1 MNMTRLVLV
10 GLAMAGL
17 AACDSGGIDLNVVT
31 NDNSV
36 DNSVTNPGGGQSSN
50 PCAKYTLPNSNEE
63 RQGTFDGT
71 NCIYGSDFVGSAN
84 PLLVDLSIPFISGKH
99 LFQDSLFV
107 GQDVNSGT
115 PPAEGE
121 GPTLT
126 IAAGNT
132 LVFQDA
138 ADYVLIN
145 RGSKIIADG
154 SPTAPIT
161 FTSFTDAITGTA
173 GADDVQQW
181 GGIVINGNGVT
192 NNCSDAERAANNCHV
207 TAEGQPSTYGGN
219 NNAESSGILRYVVT
233 KHSGFEVAPGDELN
247 GITFNAVGS
256 GTIVE
261 NVEVYSTYDDGMEFF
276 GGAVSPK
283 NVVILYARD
292 DSLDFSDGY
301 VGTIENAL
309 IIHWQFNG
317 NRCIEGDN
325 IGSGRSDAGEP
336 LDTAPASEPT
346 IRNMTCIPS
355 NWDEADGGTHGD
367 SEGVLVRQGA
377 KLLLENSIVYTGY
390 GNTVNGK
397 AANESYEID
406 DNDGVSRA
414 FAENG
419 ATLPFRATNVLIA
432 SEEATKDNLNNG
444 DSIRQW
450 FLGEVTAN
458 GDYSFN
464 VGTYI
469 IDDSVNAG
477 VLVPG
482 TYFTAA
488 AFTDN
493 GVDIGADP
501 ADFGAV
507 TQANDW
513 TAPWAFGLRP
523 SNADQPLWFA
533 P

>member
-1 MNMTRLVLV
+1 
-10 GLAMAGL
+10 
-17 AACDSGGIDLNVVT
+17 
-31 NDNSV
+31 
-36 DNSVTNPGGGQSSN
+36 
-50 PCAKYTLPNSNEE
+50 
-63 RQGTFDGT
+63 
-71 NCIYGSDFVGSAN
+71 
-84 PLLVDLSIPFISGKH
+84 
-99 LFQDSLFV
+99 
-107 GQDVNSGT
+107 
-115 PPAEGE
+115 
-121 GPTLT
+121 
-126 IAAGNT
+126 
-132 LVFQDA
+132 
-138 ADYVLIN
+138 
-145 RGSKIIADG
+145 
-154 SPTAPIT
+154 
-161 FTSFTDAITGTA
+161 
-173 GADDVQQW
+173 
-181 GGIVINGNGVT
+181 
-192 NNCSDAERAANNCHV
+192 
-207 TAEGQPSTYGGN
+207 
-219 NNAESSGILRYVVT
+219 
-233 KHSGFEVAPGDELN
+233 
-247 GITFNAVGS
+247 
-256 GTIVE
+256 
-261 NVEVYSTYDDGMEFF
+261 
-276 GGAVSPK
+276 VSPK